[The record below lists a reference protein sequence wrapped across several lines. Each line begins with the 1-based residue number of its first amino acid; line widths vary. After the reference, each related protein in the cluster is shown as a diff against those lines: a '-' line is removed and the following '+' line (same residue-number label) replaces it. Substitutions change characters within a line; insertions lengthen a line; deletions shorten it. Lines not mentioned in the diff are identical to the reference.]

1 MKDLIIVMAHGKVAP
16 LVAVLEQYWK
26 PLGHLVYLTPN
37 NDALPGRDAIQWS
50 YGRSEHASPAV
61 NAKVLRAFEAALDYG
76 AERMGFF
83 EYDAI
88 SLLPTLPDF
97 PEECIGGNAFRE
109 TRSHSGFAG
118 TTFTHPP
125 IIARRTALAKLVDS
139 MRKLGPDVEHG
150 FWDRYVGYA
159 CEHAGIPVHNFQGH
173 DQGFGRNPIDRTNLA
188 DAKAAVARGATL
200 IHGIKDQWTLN
211 EILSARPRRSSH

>member
-16 LVAVLEQYWK
+16 LVAALECYWK
-26 PLGHLVYLTPN
+26 PLGHLVYLTPE
-37 NDALPGRDAIQWS
+37 NDTLPGRDAIGLH
-50 YGRSEHASPAV
+50 YGPACHAGVVA
-61 NAKVLRAFEAALDYG
+61 NRRVLLAFAFALDYG

-88 SLLPTLPDF
+88 SLVPRLPDF
-97 PEECIGGNAFRE
+97 PEERIGGNAFRE
-109 TRSHSGFAG
+109 TRSDSGFAG

-125 IIARRTALAKLVDS
+125 IIAHRAALAKLVDS
-139 MRKLGPDVEHG
+139 MRRLGPDVEHG

-159 CEHAGIPVHNFQGH
+159 CERGGIPVHNFQDH
-173 DQGFGRNPIDRTNLA
+173 NQGFGRNPIDRTNLA

-211 EILSARPRRSSH
+211 EILSARPRQSSH